1 MVQKVSL
8 LTLAAILFCLQGV
21 IQGVIQGVGPLG
33 LLIVMRRM
41 RRNASVAA

>member
-8 LTLAAILFCLQGV
+8 LTLAAILFCLK
-21 IQGVIQGVGPLG
+21 GVIQGVGPLG